1 MIEEKAEISRV
12 KKRIAIIGPLFG
24 FVAPALYV
32 FVAYLV
38 VYNRV
43 GPPYTSPSQL
53 HILFY
58 LLLIL
63 SFTEIAIAVFV
74 RNRLPAFIINYATGS
89 KSQGLQGLFRSGEDA
104 EPVAFSKTAFNI
116 SIIMLALVE
125 SCSVYGLLLVLLG
138 LEFGYI
144 WLFIGLTVIGYLMV
158 RPNEDF
164 LRRLHRKIQGQGANF

>member
-1 MIEEKAEISRV
+1 MIEEEAEISRV
-12 KKRIAIIGPLFG
+12 KKRIIIIGPLFG

-38 VYNRV
+38 THNRIS
-43 GPPYTSPSQL
+43 PPDTSPSQL
-53 HILFY
+53 HMLSY
-58 LLLIL
+58 LLLVL
-63 SFTEIAIAVFV
+63 SFTEIAIAVFI

-89 KSQGLQGLFRSGEDA
+89 KSQGLQGPFRSGKDA
-104 EPVAFSKTAFNI
+104 EPAAFSKTAFNI

-125 SCSVYGLLLVLLG
+125 SCSIYGLLLVLLG

-164 LRRLHRKIQGQGANF
+164 LKRLYRKIRGHGANF